1 VTTRQ
6 HVNPYIA
13 GSPVTGTEMFY
24 GREDVFSFIRRNL
37 IGRHRDTP
45 VVLYGQRRTGKT
57 SVLYQLHRY
66 LDPKYRCVFIDLH
79 GLNLDGM
86 GNLLLGIASSIS
98 RGLRHDHQLK
108 VSVPDRFSFL
118 TDPQQT
124 FEAAFLDELWS
135 ALGDEDHLVLM
146 MDEVVRLDEEV
157 KAGRLERDIFDYLR
171 HLMQHHKRLNFIFS
185 LGSGLEEMAK
195 DYAFLFSVT
204 LYRRISFL
212 EKTAARELI
221 VQPARD
227 HYAVVPQ
234 AVEKILQITSGHPY
248 YTQLVCHCLF
258 DSWSRSPRPVLDV
271 ADVDAVLTEA
281 IELGS
286 ANLTYVWRDST
297 ATEQALMAGMAA
309 VMRHQPGPAT
319 FDQVRDKWKTLG
331 VSLPE
336 REAVQAFKS
345 LNQRE
350 VTEGGEP
357 AYSFAVDLQ
366 RLWLEK
372 HRHLDWVKEEIADTT
387 DRWNRSAES
396 WPADAIEDQAG
407 HREQAAADDGTDRKP
422 AGSARAVRR
431 RIVRRGPYLMIV
443 ACIVLLAGYLAASA
457 AAGVF
462 PFARS
467 RPSPLMQLLAEDL
480 SQNGRDCHSV
490 QGPGQWSGPGLVQAL
505 QCSDPHLKG
514 GSVYGYQFRSEADF
528 RAAWRNF
535 NQWWG
540 FISASAGKA
549 CPPQGAAQ
557 GVVTSADT
565 GLGQVSRQV
574 QECAMMTLG
583 TDEIAPA
590 YAWDFPDINSFLVAE
605 GATGA
610 QFSALVN
617 WLNPPPPSPP
627 SPPSSPSQ
635 SASASSAPPTEQSQA
650 KSLAAL
656 LAVSARDRASIIGA
670 YNDVANCGSD
680 LAKDAR
686 TFQDAAKSRQ
696 AALSHLPSFSALP
709 SGMMTALAGAWQNS
723 LRADQDLAGWTQD
736 EIAKGCTPGD
746 TSDPKFQATFGPDT
760 QATAD
765 KRAFV
770 SQWNPIATRYGLS
783 TYQTNEL

>member
-57 SVLYQLHRY
+57 SVLYQLHRH

-86 GNLLLGIASSIS
+86 GNLLLGIASAIS
-98 RGLRHDHQLK
+98 RGLRHDHKLT
-108 VSVPDRFSFL
+108 VSVPDRSSFL
-118 TDPQQT
+118 TDPRQA
-124 FEAAFLDELWS
+124 FEAAYLDEVWS
-135 ALGDEDHLVLM
+135 ALGAEDHLVLM

-195 DYAFLFSVT
+195 DYAFLFSVS

-212 EKTAARELI
+212 EETAARELI

-227 HYAVVPQ
+227 HYEVAPQ

-271 ADVDAVLTEA
+271 VDVEAVLTEA

-309 VMRHQPGPAT
+309 VMRHQPGAVTPG
-319 FDQVRDKWKTLG
+319 QVRDRWKMLG
-331 VSLPE
+331 VALPE

-350 VTEGGEP
+350 VTEGGDP

-372 HRHLDWVKEEIADTT
+372 HRHLDWVKEEIAETT
-387 DRWNRSAES
+387 DRWNRAAET
-396 WPADAIEDQAG
+396 WPADAVAAQSGKREVPAAG
-407 HREQAAADDGTDRKP
+407 DGTDGTP
-422 AGSARAVRR
+422 AGSARAARR
-431 RIVRRGPYLMIV
+431 RIVRRGPYLMIAV
-443 ACIVLLAGYLAASA
+443 CAVLLAGYLAASA
-457 AAGVF
+457 AAGIF

-467 RPSPLMQLLAEDL
+467 GSSPLMQLLAADL
-480 SQNGRDCHSV
+480 SQNGRDCRST
-490 QGPGQWSGPGLVQAL
+490 QAPSQWSTPGLVQAL
-505 QCSDPHLKG
+505 KCNDPRLKG
-514 GSVYGYQFRSEADF
+514 GSVYGYQLSSEANF
-528 RAAWRNF
+528 RAAWQSF

-540 FISASAGKA
+540 FLSASAGKE
-549 CPPQGAAQ
+549 CPPHGTAQ
-557 GVVTSADT
+557 GVITSADA
-565 GLGQVSRQV
+565 GLGQANQQV
-574 QECAMMTLG
+574 QECALMTLSAHK
-583 TDEIAPA
+583 TVPA
-590 YAWDFPDINSFLVAE
+590 YAWDFPDVNAFLVAE

-610 QFSALVN
+610 PFSALDT
-617 WLNPPPPSPP
+617 WLNPPPPGRLA
-627 SPPSSPSQ
+627 SPSR
-635 SASASSAPPTEQSQA
+635 SASASPAPAAERSQA
-650 KSLAAL
+650 VALARL
-656 LAVSARDRASIIGA
+656 LAFSTKDRTSVVNAV
-670 YNDVANCGSD
+670 NDISSCGTNLS
-680 LAKDAR
+680 
-686 TFQDAAKSRQ
+686 QDAQVLTDAARARQ
-696 AALSHLPSFSALP
+696 EAVSLLSTLSALP
-709 SGMMTALAGAWQNS
+709 SGMLSALAGAWQNS
-723 LRADQDLAGWTQD
+723 SRADQDFAAWAHDKIT
-736 EIAKGCTPGD
+736 KGCTVND
-746 TSDPKFQATFGPDT
+746 RSDPRFQAASRPDD
-760 QATAD
+760 QATTD
-765 KRAFV
+765 KQAFAR
-770 SQWNPIATRYGLS
+770 QWLPIAAKYGLP
-783 TYQTNEL
+783 TYQVSKF